1 MIKEPYSD
9 LGQHFTK
16 AKDYKESDLS
26 NLRQFK
32 ELSFKV
38 KFDFEIHIVEGKFY
52 VIKVELYFDLMVDLY
67 FDLMVNFDFKIDFGK
82 VKNFI
87 APVFSIGNAYYHSCL
102 KISLESPFFLHP

>member
-1 MIKEPYSD
+1 LIKEPYSD

-52 VIKVELYFDLMVDLY
+52 VIKVELYFDLMV
-67 FDLMVNFDFKIDFGK
+67 NFDFKIDFGK